1 MQKSL
6 TSAKQIWFQRA
17 PRGIPQCPKQAQ
29 RPRSGKQ
36 LTASPAS
43 GMWDSHCAATGIGQ
57 GHQGENIQEEIRAA
71 VWFLKGACTCSLP
84 QCVTPSA
91 ASYPEMLPLLN
102 SQFPGKSSVSN
113 LPPHQHL
120 FISTTQLLLTVFICI
135 SPLSAL
141 LMLNE
146 AQDRARCDAALS
158 GAGLGSRG
166 APARSVF
173 QTDIQ
178 KQLLSLSPLQ
188 QSSGGCFPEKFPSDG
203 HEDSCSFREADL
215 GLMERDRLNI

>member
-1 MQKSL
+1 MSKAS
-6 TSAKQIWFQRA
+6 TEA
-17 PRGIPQCPKQAQ
+17 PFRKAM
-29 RPRSGKQ
+29 
-36 LTASPAS
+36 TASPAS
-43 GMWDSHCAATGIGQ
+43 GMWDSHCAAPGIGQ
-57 GHQGENIQEEIRAA
+57 GHHGENIQEEIRAA

-84 QCVTPSA
+84 ECVTPSA
-91 ASYPEMLPLLN
+91 ASYPEMLPLLS
-102 SQFPGKSSVSN
+102 SQFPGESSVSN

-178 KQLLSLSPLQ
+178 KQLLSLSPYSNPQGAAFLRNSHQ
-188 QSSGGCFPEKFPSDG
+188 MGMRIP
-203 HEDSCSFREADL
+203 AAL
-215 GLMERDRLNI
+215 GRLIWG